1 MTDFSN
7 RKGRTGDS
15 SGQAGKSGNF
25 DRPGKPVK
33 AGQFQAKGR
42 YEGTKGRYEG
52 SQGRYEGSQS
62 QGRYDGSQGRY
73 EGRRDHP
80 NDSAGGDRGYQ
91 GGDRDRRGY
100 DASGGGD
107 RRDFAK
113 PKKEYGQRSE
123 FGQSKFGGK
132 DFGSRDGGSG
142 GDRNFGSRDGGNR
155 DFGSRDGGNRDFGGK
170 SFGKKPFGGGQSFDR
185 PVRTGDRPVRGGDRP
200 VRGGDR
206 NFGGRDGGNRD
217 GGNRDGGNRD
227 GGGRD
232 FGNRDGGGRDV
243 RGGEGQDFRPKK
255 FGKFGGQGKF
265 GKPFVGRDDRPR
277 DDRPRDDRRG
287 DDCPG
292 AGRFASD
299 DRGDRPARFDRDR
312 SSDRGGRF
320 ERGGDRPA
328 FSRREGQGK
337 SWGPRDAQPR
347 DRDRVAANRD
357 TAPLGQDGDTSNTES
372 DTIYGRH
379 SVLAALEGGR
389 TLHKLWIVPQLR
401 YDSRFMGL
409 LQTAKANG
417 TIIDEASYTQ
427 LARLTDG
434 GNHQGVAAQVAAY
447 DYLDLSEVIEQAK
460 AASDRAVIVVV
471 DSITDPHNLGAIAR
485 SAEALGAKGIVIPQ
499 RRAVGVTSTVV
510 KVAAGAIEHLK
521 IARVGNL
528 VQALETLK
536 AEGFWI
542 HGLAAEG
549 SESIEKVDLTGPIA
563 LVIGAEGD
571 GLSLLVQKTCD
582 VLMSIPMSGHTPSL
596 NASVAAGMAL
606 YEISRQ
612 RRHQSLDL
620 RNS

>member
-15 SGQAGKSGNF
+15 SGQTDNAGNF

-33 AGQFQAKGR
+33 GGQFQGKGR
-42 YEGTKGRYEG
+42 YEG
-52 SQGRYEGSQS
+52 S

-73 EGRRDHP
+73 EGRRDRP
-80 NDSAGGDRGYQ
+80 KEAGRGDRGYQGGYQ
-91 GGDRDRRGY
+91 GGDRDRRDYG
-100 DASGGGD
+100 AGGGGE

-113 PKKEYGQRSE
+113 PKRDYGSRPE
-123 FGQSKFGGK
+123 FGQGKFG
-132 DFGSRDGGSG
+132 GSRDGGSRDFAPRDGGSRDFGGKPVGKKSFG
-142 GDRNFGSRDGGNR
+142 GDRNFGDRPARGEDRS
-155 DFGSRDGGNRDFGGK
+155 FGGR
-170 SFGKKPFGGGQSFDR
+170 D
-185 PVRTGDRPVRGGDRP
+185 
-200 VRGGDR
+200 GGDR
-206 NFGGRDGGNRD
+206 NFGGRDGGD
-217 GGNRDGGNRD
+217 RD
-227 GGGRD
+227 GGGRN
-232 FGNRDGGGRDV
+232 FGSRDGGGRNFGGRDGGGRSFGSRDGGARDGGARDGGREF
-243 RGGEGQDFRPKK
+243 RGGEGQEFRPKK

-265 GKPFVGRDDRPR
+265 GKPFANRDDRPR
-277 DDRPRDDRRG
+277 FEDRPRDDRRG
-287 DDCPG
+287 DERRGDDRPA
-292 AGRFASD
+292 AGRFGSE
-299 DRGDRPARFDRDR
+299 DRGDRPARFERDR
-312 SSDRGGRF
+312 GGDRGGRF

-337 SWGPRDAQPR
+337 SWGPRDSQPR
-347 DRDRVAANRD
+347 DRDRVATEQD
-357 TAPLGQDGDTSNTES
+357 TAPLNAEGDTNATES

-379 SVLAALEGGR
+379 SVLAALESGR

-510 KVAAGAIEHLK
+510 KVAAGAIEHLN

-549 SESIEKVDLTGPIA
+549 SEAIDKVDLTGPIA

>member
-15 SGQAGKSGNF
+15 SGQTGNSGNF

-42 YEGTKGRYEG
+42 YEGAKGRYEG
-52 SQGRYEGSQS
+52 SQGRYEGSQ
-62 QGRYDGSQGRY
+62 GRYEGSQGRY
-73 EGRRDHP
+73 EGRRDRP
-80 NDSAGGDRGYQ
+80 NDAAGGDRGYQ
-91 GGDRDRRGY
+91 GGDRRGY
-100 DASGGGD
+100 DAAGGGE

-123 FGQSKFGGK
+123 FGQGKFG
-132 DFGSRDGGSG
+132 GSRDGGS
-142 GDRNFGSRDGGNR
+142 R
-155 DFGSRDGGNRDFGGK
+155 DFGSRDGGARDFGPRDFGGK
-170 SFGKKPFGGGQSFDR
+170 PVAKKSFEGGQSFDR
-185 PVRTGDRPVRGGDRP
+185 PARGG
-200 VRGGDR
+200 GGDR
-206 NFGGRDGGNRD
+206 NFGDRPARGGGDRNFGDRPARGGGDRNFGDRPARGGGDRNFGDRNFGDRPARGGDQSFGGRDSGNREGGN
-217 GGNRDGGNRD
+217 
-227 GGGRD
+227 RD
-232 FGNRDGGGRDV
+232 FGNRDGGGRDF
-243 RGGEGQDFRPKK
+243 RGGEGQEFRPRK
-255 FGKFGGQGKF
+255 FGKFGGQSKF
-265 GKPFVGRDDRPR
+265 GKPFAKR

-287 DDCPG
+287 DDRPG
-292 AGRFASD
+292 AGRFVAD
-299 DRGDRPARFDRDR
+299 DRGERPARFDRDR
-312 SSDRGGRF
+312 GGDRGGRF

-337 SWGPRDAQPR
+337 SWGPRDSQPR
-347 DRDRVAANRD
+347 DRDRVAAERD

-571 GLSLLVQKTCD
+571 GLSLLVQKT
-582 VLMSIPMSGHTPSL
+582 
-596 NASVAAGMAL
+596 
-606 YEISRQ
+606 
-612 RRHQSLDL
+612 
-620 RNS
+620 